1 MHVRRG
7 QQRDAMGRISIQVDA
22 SNIALFG
29 IAKTTFMSLEEEVRP
44 IRVVGVVN
52 IVGRQEKIGGLIRLC
67 LRSLDV
73 MRGGLDVP
81 WRWEHGP
88 VTIVTV
94 EQEVHIAVFER
105 RRTLRDHYFGQLG

>member
-22 SNIALFG
+22 SNIAFFWS
-29 IAKTTFMSLEEEVRP
+29 AKTTFMSLEEEVRP
-44 IRVVGVVN
+44 IMILWVVT
-52 IVGRQEKIGGLIRLC
+52 ILSRQDKIGVLIRLC

-94 EQEVHIAVFER
+94 EQEVHIAIFER
-105 RRTLRDHYFGQLG
+105 SRTLRDHHFGQLG